1 MREMSFAIFYFQLFQ
16 IWVVWMNSK
25 SQVAKIR
32 MKVGAIEL
40 EYEGD
45 AAFLEGDIEALF
57 ERMSG
62 LLTKTPAN
70 ARSRILEAEESAVD
84 GKGDLTSTGN
94 GHFSLSTNTI
104 AAHLDAKTGPQL
116 VMCAMAQIEL
126 IQGKASSSRHE
137 VISEMKNATTYY
149 KQTMV
154 NNLSTSLSGFVKAK
168 RINQIAKD
176 TYALNA
182 AERKQFEAKLAE
194 IG

>member
-1 MREMSFAIFYFQLFQ
+1 MREMSFAIVYFQLFQ

-45 AAFLEGDIEALF
+45 AAFLGGDIEALF

-70 ARSRILEAEESAVD
+70 VRSRILEAEESAVD

-154 NNLSTSLSGFVKAK
+154 NNLSTSLSGLVKAK